1 MITRSLRKEDVQ
13 KDWYIIDA
21 TDLVVGRLSSIIAT
35 YLKGKHKPSYT
46 PHVDCGD
53 NIVVINAKHV
63 KFTGKKTTDRKFYWH
78 TGFPGGIKERTMK
91 DLLTGEF
98 PERVL
103 SKAVERMLP
112 KGPLGRQ
119 MMKNLR
125 VYPEAAHPHEAQE
138 PKALDVAAMNS
149 KNKRSA

>member
-13 KDWYIIDA
+13 KDWYVIDA
-21 TDLVVGRLSSIIAT
+21 TDLVVGRLAAVIAT

-53 NIVVINAKHV
+53 HIIVVNAEKV
-63 KFTGKKTTDRKFYWH
+63 KFTGKKTTDRKFFWH
-78 TGFPGGIKERTMK
+78 TGYPGGIKERTMK
-91 DLLTGEF
+91 EILTGKF

-103 SKAVERMLP
+103 IKAVERMVAR
-112 KGPLGRQ
+112 GPLGRQ
-119 MMKNLR
+119 IMKNLK
-125 VYPEAAHPHEAQE
+125 VYAHAEHPHEAQE
-138 PKALDVAAMNS
+138 PKVLDVAIMNK